1 MDGLQFNF
9 VTSVDYR
16 VLFGMDTWY
25 TLIAVA
31 DCFGFVLSACE
42 VVTHKYKEK
51 PVDTDRFVEFVRN
64 SLVPFSSNYL
74 REETYSV
81 VIMDNCSIHLDRR
94 VRKLIEGAGAIILFC
109 CLQSGADSRQCSV
122 NGKRAWKG
130 ILLNAM
136 TAGTKA
142 ALGSITP
149 QQGLNFFSHT
159 TLVHLVLSHPLSGKF
174 RDFQLCLAIDDA
186 GILKALDFM

>member
-1 MDGLQFNF
+1 
-9 VTSVDYR
+9 
-16 VLFGMDTWY
+16 MDTWY
-25 TLIAVA
+25 TLICVA

-42 VVTHKYKEK
+42 VVMHKYKENNEHK

-64 SLVPFSSNYL
+64 SMVPFLSNYL

-81 VIMDNCSIHLDRR
+81 VIMEKCSIHLDRR
-94 VRKLIEGAGAIILFC
+94 VRGMIEGAGAIILCILLLTVRSWFH
-109 CLQSGADSRQCSV
+109 SRQCSV
-122 NGKRAWKG
+122 NWKRAWKG
-130 ILLNAM
+130 HLLNAM

-142 ALGSITP
+142 TPGSIIP

>member
-1 MDGLQFNF
+1 M
-9 VTSVDYR
+9 
-16 VLFGMDTWY
+16 
-25 TLIAVA
+25 IAVA

-42 VVTHKYKEK
+42 VVMHKYTENNEHK

-81 VIMDNCSIHLDRR
+81 VIIDNCSIHLDRR

-122 NGKRAWKG
+122 NGKRA
-130 ILLNAM
+130 
-136 TAGTKA
+136 
-142 ALGSITP
+142 
-149 QQGLNFFSHT
+149 
-159 TLVHLVLSHPLSGKF
+159 
-174 RDFQLCLAIDDA
+174 
-186 GILKALDFM
+186 